1 MSLNVRQKADEGRV
15 IGEVNKRDKLEELG
29 LGDLMENEMNKK
41 LTSLTGP
48 CELLRQTGKS

>member
-1 MSLNVRQKADEGRV
+1 MSLNVRQKADEGCV
-15 IGEVNKRDKLEELG
+15 IGEFNKRDKLEELG

-48 CELLRQTGKS
+48 FELLRQTGKS

>member
-1 MSLNVRQKADEGRV
+1 MSLNVRQKADEGCV

-48 CELLRQTGKS
+48 FELLRQTGKS